1 MSSRILKS
9 SRYGAHILMLLVNCL
24 LPIQFSRLSLLLGN
38 FLGQRGV
45 GVHAHTRMRVHRH
58 MRVLVGVEQ
67 LRVRNGVLTVC
78 LLE

>member
-1 MSSRILKS
+1 MELI
-9 SRYGAHILMLLVNCL
+9 
-24 LPIQFSRLSLLLGN
+24 FSCYWLIAYYLSNSVDCLLLGN